1 MRSFLMSAV
10 RLGAGVIKYSLRGR
24 TPDYAHQG
32 MIDLFCRSRGLS
44 NNLLSKAASLFYP
57 LFHLPDTDGVLGK
70 LSALDLQRITH
81 QLDLKGYHVFSKKL
95 PNDLCDALLDFAL
108 RSPCRVRAMT
118 REGQTRPAWDVQ
130 NYHREHPQGVRYDFS
145 SQALIN
151 NEVVQG
157 LMSDHSIIAVAMS
170 YLRCAPILDVLSMW
184 WHTAYS
190 QTPDS
195 EAAQYWHFDMDR
207 IKWLKFFVYLTD
219 VTENNGPHCFMIG
232 SHRRGGIPDR
242 LLSRGYARL
251 TDEEVARCYPSE
263 RLIEFVAPRGTIIAE
278 DTRGLHK
285 GKQVLTGDRL
295 LLQLQFSNSLFG
307 ASYEP
312 RRIEKILN
320 PELSRM
326 ATAFPRLYS
335 NYL

>member
-1 MRSFLMSAV
+1 MRSSV
-10 RLGAGVIKYSLRGR
+10 RLSAGAIRYYLKGD
-24 TPDYAHQG
+24 TPNYAHQG
-32 MIDLFCRSRGLS
+32 MIDLFCRTRGLS
-44 NNLLSKAASLFYP
+44 NDLLSRVVSLSYP
-57 LFHLPDTDGVLGK
+57 LYRLPDTDGLLGN
-70 LSALDLQRITH
+70 LSTVDLQRITS
-81 QLDLKGYHVFSKKL
+81 QLDLNGYHVFSKRV
-95 PNDLCDALLDFAL
+95 PDDLCDKLLEFAT
-108 RSPCRVRAMT
+108 RSPCRIRAMT
-118 REGQTRPAWDVQ
+118 RQGQTRPARDVQ
-130 NYHREHPQGVRYDFS
+130 NYQRKHPEGVRYDFS

-151 NEVVQG
+151 DEAVQG
-157 LMSDHSIIAVAMS
+157 LMSDHSITAVAMS

-219 VTENNGPHCFMIG
+219 VTEDNGPHCFVVG
-232 SHRRGGIPDR
+232 SHRRKGIPDR

-251 TDEEVARCYPSE
+251 TDEEVAQCYPSE
-263 RLIEFVAPRGTIIAE
+263 RLIKFVAPRGTIIAE

-285 GKQVLTGDRL
+285 GKEVFTGDRL

-307 ASYEP
+307 ATYEP
-312 RRIEKILN
+312 SRIERILN
-320 PELSRM
+320 TQLSRM